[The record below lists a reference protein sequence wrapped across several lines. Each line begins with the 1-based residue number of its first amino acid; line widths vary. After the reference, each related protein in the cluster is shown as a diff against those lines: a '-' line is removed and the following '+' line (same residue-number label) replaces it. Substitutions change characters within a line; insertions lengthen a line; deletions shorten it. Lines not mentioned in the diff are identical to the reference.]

1 MKIQFV
7 NHASVIITSSDA
19 KILTDP
25 WFFGGAFNDSWSLI
39 PMANQ
44 DKIPFDEIDF
54 IFISH
59 EHPDHFHFPT
69 LKSLPDNFKKELKFY
84 FKKTTLIKCCTHLKN
99 LVLVKSYY

>member
-39 PMANQ
+39 PMAN
-44 DKIPFDEIDF
+44 
-54 IFISH
+54 
-59 EHPDHFHFPT
+59 
-69 LKSLPDNFKKELKFY
+69 
-84 FKKTTLIKCCTHLKN
+84 
-99 LVLVKSYY
+99 